1 MEYSRRLGPKIWNQ
15 TLAQRRATSTT
26 VGRPSDPI
34 YRATLW
40 RRTLAFDCEARFLF
54 EYDRKTCRILSPVF
68 AWLGPAC
75 FPLSFYARRRS
86 AKKLRSRTQFLARK
100 VAAENTVSGIEEG
113 VKEHRYFA
121 RRKTYK
127 SLTESIKK
135 DDQRRWTWVLEFDFF
150 GVIQWSIV
158 ILHACDQPIFRTAT
172 WKELVKFSY
181 KVLVVLHWVKPE
193 TNITTSSLKCVHN
206 SVLDAR
212 MYQSSVRRDC
222 AYDWSFDVQSC
233 LGCPATRAPAS
244 FQCKALWTYF
254 PQANW
259 QCISQVTNMILNNGG
274 AITLPD
280 VHVRLFEPSCSIR
293 APWPARDGIPHP
305 CDANRIDKQCGAQSQ
320 T

>member
-1 MEYSRRLGPKIWNQ
+1 M
-15 TLAQRRATSTT
+15 LAMWQMLINFWCFSN
-26 VGRPSDPI
+26 SFI
-34 YRATLW
+34 FYY
-40 RRTLAFDCEARFLF
+40 FLPF
-54 EYDRKTCRILSPVF
+54 HYFCWSNSSLFS
-68 AWLGPAC
+68 
-75 FPLSFYARRRS
+75 
-86 AKKLRSRTQFLARK
+86 
-100 VAAENTVSGIEEG
+100 
-113 VKEHRYFA
+113 KE
-121 RRKTYK
+121 TPCQC
-127 SLTESIKK
+127 LN
-135 DDQRRWTWVLEFDFF
+135 
-150 GVIQWSIV
+150 
-158 ILHACDQPIFRTAT
+158 
-172 WKELVKFSY
+172 LVKFSY

-259 QCISQVTNMILNNGG
+259 QCTSQVTNMILNNGG